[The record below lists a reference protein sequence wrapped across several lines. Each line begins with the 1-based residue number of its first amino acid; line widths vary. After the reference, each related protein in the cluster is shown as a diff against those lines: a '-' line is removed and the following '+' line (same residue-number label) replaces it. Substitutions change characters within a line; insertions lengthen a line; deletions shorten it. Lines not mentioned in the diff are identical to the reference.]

1 MTGSPRWES
10 DGWAYH
16 PTNVDEVL
24 FALNRIGTWGRGR
37 RYAFR
42 GVKNHQWPIRSSL
55 QIFMRDQI
63 GEFSV
68 SSETRVREVER
79 QIIALARDWKVDDG
93 GDASDHAVLAR
104 LQHHG
109 TPTRLVDVTSDPMTA
124 LWFATEPYDEWGAHG
139 VVFAFD
145 ITSMEEIV
153 SSPAPSAPTHGSIAD
168 SRGWH
173 YEHAIEQSTI
183 RSRPFVV
190 RPYPRDHRMAA
201 QQGFFLAG
209 VTPADPEIG
218 GVDAFPLTAEAPGAV
233 RLSQVLGMGGRQR
246 GFPARIPFVAVIVPK
261 SLKGPI
267 RNALASTWD
276 RRRETLFPDLAG
288 LADAIK
294 AEPHRATRQA

>member
-1 MTGSPRWES
+1 MGVGRL
-10 DGWAYH
+10 GYH

-79 QIIALARDWKVDDG
+79 QIIGLARDWKVDDG

-124 LWFATEPYDEWGAHG
+124 LWFATEPHDDWGAHG
-139 VVFAFD
+139 VVFALTSRAWMSSCQIPLHPHQRMD
-145 ITSMEEIV
+145 PSRIPEAGITST
-153 SSPAPSAPTHGSIAD
+153 PSNN
-168 SRGWH
+168 R
-173 YEHAIEQSTI
+173 
-183 RSRPFVV
+183 RLVV
-190 RPYPRDHRMAA
+190 CR
-201 QQGFFLAG
+201 
-209 VTPADPEIG
+209 
-218 GVDAFPLTAEAPGAV
+218 
-233 RLSQVLGMGGRQR
+233 
-246 GFPARIPFVAVIVPK
+246 
-261 SLKGPI
+261 
-267 RNALASTWD
+267 
-276 RRRETLFPDLAG
+276 
-288 LADAIK
+288 
-294 AEPHRATRQA
+294 